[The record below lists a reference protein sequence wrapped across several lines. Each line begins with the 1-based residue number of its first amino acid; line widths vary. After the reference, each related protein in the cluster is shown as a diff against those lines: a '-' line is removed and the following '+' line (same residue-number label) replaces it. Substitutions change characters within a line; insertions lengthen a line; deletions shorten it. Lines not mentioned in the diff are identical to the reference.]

1 MENTPGKISF
11 GLLIALGASFVL
23 GVGLMWGIGLLLI
36 NIQERK
42 AEAKIPFQKVVEIGE
57 DDLEPSVWGKNFP
70 HQYDTFKK
78 TEETSIGTPFGG
90 SVPYSKLERNPALVR
105 LWAGYAFSKD
115 HNEDRGHHYALSDQ
129 IKTQRVKLVSQPG
142 ACANCHAAEAPQ
154 LIKAMG
160 WEKFNSTPF
169 DDIKEKLHL
178 GTSCADCHDPK
189 TMALRITRP
198 AFRNAMQKRG
208 IDVSKASRQE
218 MRSYVCAQCHVEY
231 YFAGENKI
239 LTFPWD
245 GGLSVENIEAYYD
258 AIDFKDWTHKET
270 KTPMI
275 KIQHPEF
282 ELWSSGLHAKS
293 GVTCADCHMPYVR
306 RGAIKVSDHWLRSPL
321 TNINKACQTCH
332 KADEETLQDR
342 VLTIQNRTAEL
353 LSDAEDSLLD
363 AMDAIVEAQNKGIPD
378 NKLDEARK
386 LHRRSEIRWDFI
398 SSENST
404 GFHSPQESARI
415 LANSIN
421 FARQSQLSAVKAQ
434 K

>member
-1 MENTPGKISF
+1 M
-11 GLLIALGASFVL
+11 
-23 GVGLMWGIGLLLI
+23 
-36 NIQERK
+36 
-42 AEAKIPFQKVVEIGE
+42 
-57 DDLEPSVWGKNFP
+57 
-70 HQYDTFKK
+70 
-78 TEETSIGTPFGG
+78 
-90 SVPYSKLERNPALVR
+90 
-105 LWAGYAFSKD
+105 
-115 HNEDRGHHYALSDQ
+115 
-129 IKTQRVKLVSQPG
+129 
-142 ACANCHAAEAPQ
+142 
-154 LIKAMG
+154 
-160 WEKFNSTPF
+160 
-169 DDIKEKLHL
+169 
-178 GTSCADCHDPK
+178 
-189 TMALRITRP
+189 
-198 AFRNAMQKRG
+198 
-208 IDVSKASRQE
+208 
-218 MRSYVCAQCHVEY
+218 
-231 YFAGENKI
+231 
-239 LTFPWD
+239 
-245 GGLSVENIEAYYD
+245 SVENIEAYYD

-353 LSDAEDSLLD
+353 LSDPEDSLLD